1 MWLCGVECGG
11 GERTLECARAS
22 TLDARMLGHLH
33 ARSMASEIS
42 CLNVHAQTTIQMQAH
57 AHAFGRAHTRASS
70 TRAGWCVQVGG
81 ACVTRTAPHSYVGPI
96 ACTTGCRRLCKL
108 LQASSLEHARA
119 RTRAR
124 MCAPVNDRALVHLE
138 KNRQIVLALFTQAKQ
153 CAGVCARTRTLK
165 TAARPT
171 NMLVSSCGYSLM
183 HAH

>member
-1 MWLCGVECGG
+1 
-11 GERTLECARAS
+11 
-22 TLDARMLGHLH
+22 MLGHLH
-33 ARSMASEIS
+33 ARSMATEIS

-108 LQASSLEHARA
+108 LHACSLEHARA
-119 RTRAR
+119 RTLAR